1 MLVKK
6 SLSLTVDMIS
16 SSLPLSADS
25 RWSVASLSSD
35 SRWSVASLS
44 SDSRWSVASLDD
56 PCNCVFL
63 PESNPSPASL
73 WSCVDLSSG
82 ILKAYI
88 THKIKYKIQHQ
99 IQHTL
104 YNNKIKYNVKC
115 KYIMHHHI
123 KFSMPNE
130 TYNHIHEKKTLCR
143 KENYSKSK
151 V

>member
-35 SRWSVASLS
+35 SRWSVASL
-44 SDSRWSVASLDD
+44 DD

-73 WSCVDLSSG
+73 WSRVDLSSG

-88 THKIKYKIQHQ
+88 THNIKYKIQHQ
-99 IQHTL
+99 IQQIL
-104 YNNKIKYNVKC
+104 YNIKIKYNVKC